1 MSMQTEW
8 SMLKKIMAKLKFGTY
23 KAKIPDDVNTSN
35 LSEKINSDQEE
46 NKWSIVAKFVTFTG
60 KER

>member
-1 MSMQTEW
+1 
-8 SMLKKIMAKLKFGTY
+8 MLKKIMAKLKFGTY

-46 NKWSIVAKFVTFTG
+46 NK
-60 KER
+60 